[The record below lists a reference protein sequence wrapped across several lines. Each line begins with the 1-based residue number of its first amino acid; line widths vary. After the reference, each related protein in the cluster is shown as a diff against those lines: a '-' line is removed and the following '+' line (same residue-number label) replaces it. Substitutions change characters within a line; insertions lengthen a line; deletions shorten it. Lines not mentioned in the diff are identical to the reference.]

1 MEVKEVLDNYN
12 NYIARIAILK
22 KQIYELEER
31 RYSLQSANLD
41 GMPKPKGYTTSRL
54 EEKVVNIQDKIDKK
68 NNDIKEL
75 EINLNVVRT
84 LIKTLR
90 RYNQELIEW
99 KYIDKMSIE
108 EIANRKDRTYD
119 SIRKT
124 INISIE
130 KMQKEYNKITQKKEF
145 PKNSR

>member
-1 MEVKEVLDNYN
+1 VEVKEVLDNYN
-12 NYIARIAILK
+12 NYIARIAIFK

-31 RYSLQSANLD
+31 SYSLQSANLD

-75 EINLNVVRT
+75 EIKLNVVRT

-99 KYIDKMSIE
+99 RYIDRMTIE
-108 EIANRKDRTYD
+108 EIANKKDRPYD
-119 SIRKT
+119 SIQKT
-124 INISIE
+124 ITISIG
-130 KMQKEYNKITQKKEF
+130 KMQKEYDRNYERK
-145 PKNSR
+145 R

>member
-75 EINLNVVRT
+75 EINLNVVKT

-99 KYIDKMSIE
+99 RYIDRMTIE
-108 EIANRKDRTYD
+108 EIANKKDRPYD
-119 SIRKT
+119 SIQKT
-124 INISIE
+124 ITISIG
-130 KMQKEYNKITQKKEF
+130 KMQKEYDRNYERK
-145 PKNSR
+145 R

>member
-1 MEVKEVLDNYN
+1 VEVKEVLDNYN

-75 EINLNVVRT
+75 EINLNVVKT

-99 KYIDKMSIE
+99 RYIDRMTIE
-108 EIANRKDRTYD
+108 EIANKKDRPYD
-119 SIRKT
+119 SIQKT
-124 INISIE
+124 ITISIG
-130 KMQKEYNKITQKKEF
+130 KMQKEYDRNYERK
-145 PKNSR
+145 R

>member
-1 MEVKEVLDNYN
+1 VEVKEVLDNYN

-31 RYSLQSANLD
+31 SYSLQSANLD

-75 EINLNVVRT
+75 EINLNVVKT

-99 KYIDKMSIE
+99 RYIDRMTIE
-108 EIANRKDRTYD
+108 EIANKKDRPYD
-119 SIRKT
+119 SIQKT
-124 INISIE
+124 ITISIG
-130 KMQKEYNKITQKKEF
+130 KMQKEYDRNYERK
-145 PKNSR
+145 R